1 MPPPSK
7 VDLLPDEIRMELD
20 KVLVRTAFSGYYDL
34 SAWLG
39 RRGYEISKSVL
50 HKHGQ
55 KLKRRLEAIKASTQA
70 AQLLADSVPD
80 EAGALSS
87 AVLSLVQTE
96 MFELLV
102 NLQEADDAD
111 DAGARVKLLGNAAH
125 AMADLARASLKQ
137 KEWQARWQEM
147 TRAKAE
153 DAATK
158 AAAIARKGGLSAE
171 AANEI
176 RREILGIAA

>member
-1 MPPPSK
+1 MAPPSK
-7 VDLLPDEIRMELD
+7 VALLPDE
-20 KVLVRTAFSGYYDL
+20 VRRDFESRLIQGAFSGYEAL
-34 SAWLG
+34 SDWLETQ
-39 RRGYEISKSVL
+39 GYEISKSVL

-70 AQLLADSVPD
+70 AQLLAESVPD

-87 AVLSLVQTE
+87 AVLNLVQTE
-96 MFELLV
+96 MFDLLV

-137 KEWQARWQEM
+137 KEWAGQVRER
-147 TRAKAE
+147 TE
-153 DAATK
+153 
-158 AAAIARKGGLSAE
+158 AAAAAVEKITRKGGLSAE

>member
-1 MPPPSK
+1 MMPPPSK
-7 VDLLPDEIRMELD
+7 VELLPDDLRREFESR
-20 KVLVRTAFSGYYDL
+20 LVRGAFSGYEAL
-34 SAWLG
+34 SDWLAEQ
-39 RRGYEISKSVL
+39 GYEISKSVL

-70 AQLLADSVPD
+70 AQLLADTAPD

-87 AVLSLVQTE
+87 AVLALVQTE

-102 NLQEADDAD
+102 NLQEADDAED
-111 DAGARVKLLGNAAH
+111 PGARVKLLGNAAH

-137 KEWQARWQEM
+137 KEWAGQVRER
-147 TRAKAE
+147 TE
-153 DAATK
+153 
-158 AAAIARKGGLSAE
+158 AAAAAVEKITRKGGLSAE

>member
-7 VDLLPDEIRMELD
+7 VELLPEDLRHEFEAR
-20 KVLVRTAFSGYYDL
+20 LVRGAFSGYEAL
-34 SAWLG
+34 SQWLEEQ
-39 RRGYEISKSVL
+39 GYEISKSVL

-55 KLKRRLEAIKASTQA
+55 RLKRRLEAIKASTQA
-70 AQLLADSVPD
+70 AQLLADAVPD

-102 NLQEADDAD
+102 NLQEADATD
-111 DAGARVKLLGNAAH
+111 DPGARVKMLGNAAH

-137 KEWQARWQEM
+137 KEWAAGIK
-147 TRAKAE
+147 AKLDALLAE
-153 DAATK
+153 SQRGEGTLDIRTLQR
-158 AAAIARKGGLSAE
+158 IRSEVYGLAP
-171 AANEI
+171 
-176 RREILGIAA
+176 

>member
-1 MPPPSK
+1 MAPPSK
-7 VDLLPDEIRMELD
+7 VALLPKR
-20 KVLVRTAFSGYYDL
+20 VRRDFESRLIQGAFSGYEAL
-34 SAWLG
+34 SDWLETQ
-39 RRGYEISKSVL
+39 GYEISKSVL

-70 AQLLADSVPD
+70 AQLLAESVPD

-87 AVLSLVQTE
+87 AVLNLVQTE
-96 MFELLV
+96 MFDLLV

-137 KEWQARWQEM
+137 KEWAGQVRER
-147 TRAKAE
+147 TE
-153 DAATK
+153 
-158 AAAIARKGGLSAE
+158 AAAAAVEKITRKGGLSAE